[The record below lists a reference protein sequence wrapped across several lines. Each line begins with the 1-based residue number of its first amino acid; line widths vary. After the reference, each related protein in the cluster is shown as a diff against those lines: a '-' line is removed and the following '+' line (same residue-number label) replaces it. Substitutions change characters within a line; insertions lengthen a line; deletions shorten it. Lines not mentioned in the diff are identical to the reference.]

1 VVVVVAD
8 LHSGELLG
16 YECGRVLGVV
26 VEVVGSPKA
35 ELALHSDPAFQA
47 LEAAEVL
54 VEVCC
59 SVGKVAF
66 GLVSALVERRRVVP

>member
-1 VVVVVAD
+1 M
-8 LHSGELLG
+8 
-16 YECGRVLGVV
+16 V
-26 VEVVGSPKA
+26 VEVVGSPKVG
-35 ELALHSDPAFQA
+35 LALHSDPAFQA

-66 GLVSALVERRRVVP
+66 ALASALV